1 MEHER
6 TVLTRRERW
15 VWRVLYATALLGA
28 VWWYARPWLR
38 SGRLFLIVLA
48 LSLFLVGSIWGW
60 MRSTRDEREAERATI
75 GFSTLAALAIIRPA
89 CSGALARPRR
99 HCAEAEWSRIRS
111 S

>member
-1 MEHER
+1 MGHEP

-28 VWWYARPWLR
+28 AWWYARPWLR

-60 MRSTRDEREAERATI
+60 MRSTRDEREAERATH
-75 GFSTLAALAIIRPA
+75 LEPELWR
-89 CSGALARPRR
+89 GALPTASHDRARRVDER
-99 HCAEAEWSRIRS
+99 TV
-111 S
+111 